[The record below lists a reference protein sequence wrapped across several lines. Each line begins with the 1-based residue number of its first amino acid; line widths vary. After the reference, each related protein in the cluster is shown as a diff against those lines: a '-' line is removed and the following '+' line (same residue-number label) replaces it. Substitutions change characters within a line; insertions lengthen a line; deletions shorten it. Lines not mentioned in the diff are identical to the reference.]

1 MNLRTRFLLPA
12 LLPALLAVWTSAA
25 AAQVALDKSGTA
37 QGEAWKGA
45 RWGMTPAEVLAA
57 FPGQAFRVEPE
68 VRLEDGNTVTVGID
82 ALAFEG
88 LTFRVRFL
96 FEKGKLALVSLRT
109 EPDKYVD
116 ASAYEKLRKALVD
129 RWGSPVETA
138 NDDNFIDMRQTRWN
152 RGANRADLKYIPGV
166 VVLIHYPKT

>member
-1 MNLRTRFLLPA
+1 MTLPTRFLLPA
-12 LLPALLAVWTSAA
+12 LLAAWTSTAG
-25 AAQVALDKSGTA
+25 AQVALDTSGTA
-37 QGEAWKGA
+37 QGEAWKGS

-68 VRLEDGNTVTVGID
+68 IRLEDGNTVTVGID
-82 ALAFEG
+82 GLAFEG

-116 ASAYEKLRKALVD
+116 APAYEKLRKALVD
-129 RWGSPVETA
+129 RPSRPPRTTTSSTCARHAGTA
-138 NDDNFIDMRQTRWN
+138 ARTGRI
-152 RGANRADLKYIPGV
+152 
-166 VVLIHYPKT
+166 